1 MHFAT
6 VAPGAARPAMTA
18 SPVGSMLATS
28 NVGTPSLFS
37 ADGGD
42 PISASTTAFASDLA
56 FASGAALCSRA
67 SDAGFE
73 IAGAVIAAMVS
84 AGGSRRTY

>member
-1 MHFAT
+1 
-6 VAPGAARPAMTA
+6 MTA

-28 NVGTPSLFS
+28 NVGTPSPLP
-37 ADGGD
+37 DGGD

-56 FASGAALCSRA
+56 FASDAALCSRA

-84 AGGSRRTY
+84 AGGSRRMEGTSPRREG